1 MDAVHIRTHGLEDD
15 ECAARVEMS
24 ICHLDGVASV
34 IAVKSLDITSV
45 LFFEDKVGP
54 EDLLRAVHD
63 AGFDA
68 EIVRPEAL
76 AVAS

>member
-24 ICHLDGVASV
+24 ICHLSGVVSV

-45 LFFEDKVGP
+45 LFCEEKVSP
-54 EDLLRAVHD
+54 EELLRAVHD

-68 EIVRPEAL
+68 ELVRPEAL

>member
-1 MDAVHIRTHGLEDD
+1 
-15 ECAARVEMS
+15 
-24 ICHLDGVASV
+24 VASV

-45 LFFEDKVGP
+45 LYFEDRVAP
-54 EDLLRAVHD
+54 EDLLRAVRD

-68 EIVRPEAL
+68 EIVHPESL